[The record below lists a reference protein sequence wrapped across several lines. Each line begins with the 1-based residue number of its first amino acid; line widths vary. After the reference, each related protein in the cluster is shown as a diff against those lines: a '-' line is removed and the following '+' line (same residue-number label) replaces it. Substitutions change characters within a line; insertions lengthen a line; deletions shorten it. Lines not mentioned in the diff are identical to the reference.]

1 MGAIVD
7 FITGPVLGSTGDAK
21 KWNDSVTNWGDTQAM
36 YDQGIKGV
44 NDAAAANQIIQM
56 QLLNEAL
63 NQDPQALMKQYQP
76 MWQQNERMLNRN
88 LASRGLLGGG
98 QAVTA
103 KNNAYTDFQAKNV
116 LPRINS
122 NNALYMNAANQIG
135 QGLLGQSKSTA
146 DLYANLGNLRYQNSA
161 GKHMLS
167 LWGGQ

>member
-1 MGAIVD
+1 MGAITD
-7 FITGPVLGSTGDAK
+7 FFTGPMFGSTKSAK
-21 KWNDSVTNWGDTQAM
+21 DWNDNVTNWSDTKGM
-36 YDQGIKGV
+36 YESGIQGV
-44 NDAAAANQIIQM
+44 NDAAAANQLVQM

-63 NQDPQALMKQYQP
+63 NQDPQTIMQQYQP
-76 MWQQNERMLNRN
+76 MWQQNEKMLNRG
-88 LASRGLLGGG
+88 LASRGLLGSG
-98 QAVTA
+98 QAVNA
-103 KNNAYTDFQAKNV
+103 KADALSNFQAQNV
-116 LPRINS
+116 MPRINS